1 MNLFKNYFYFLKLSL
16 ISLTLSLLLL
26 NITIYFYDI
35 KKAVI
40 ITLILMFFFNFYNL
54 KNYYKFNN
62 SKTFF
67 IYSIFT
73 RAISRVVEYYLFFFI
88 LNLIDIHNASWLITI
103 FFTHFLKFFFVEIYK
118 NLIKNM
124 I

>member
-54 KNYYKFNN
+54 KKYYKFNN

-88 LNLIDIHNASWLITI
+88 LNLIDIHNVSWLITI